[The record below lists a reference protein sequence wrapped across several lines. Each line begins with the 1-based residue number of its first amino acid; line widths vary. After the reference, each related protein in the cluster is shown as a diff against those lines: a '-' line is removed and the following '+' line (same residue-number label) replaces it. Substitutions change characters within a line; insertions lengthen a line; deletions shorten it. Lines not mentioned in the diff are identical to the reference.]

1 MSETQRFQRFGRV
14 PSIDDVIKDC
24 RDLESEVSALRKQVE
39 ELVQRINA
47 LEQK

>member
-14 PSIDDVIKDC
+14 PTLDDVIKDC
-24 RDLESEVSALRKQVE
+24 RSLESEVSALRKENE
-39 ELVQRINA
+39 ELVRRITA